1 MAEIEN
7 LDELMSKL
15 DKLSNIKLEETLNK
29 ACILVENKAKLTCP
43 VKNNQLR
50 ASITH
55 EVEGT
60 TGVIGTNVEYA
71 PYVEYGTGIYAAKG
85 GGSQTPWSYQD
96 AEGNWYTTVGM
107 RPQPFL
113 EPALRSNIKDILQL
127 FGKAIEEE
135 VTQ

>member
-15 DKLSNIKLEETLNK
+15 EKLSNIKLEETLNK
-29 ACILVENKAKLTCP
+29 ACILVENEAKLACP

-60 TGVIGTNVEYA
+60 TGVIGTNVVYA

-85 GGSQTPWSYQD
+85 DGSQKPWSYQD

-113 EPALRSNIKDILQL
+113 EPALQSSMKDILQL
-127 FGKAIEEE
+127 FEKAIKEE
-135 VTQ
+135 VT

>member
-15 DKLSNIKLEETLNK
+15 EKLSNIKLEETLNK
-29 ACILVENKAKLTCP
+29 ACILVENEAKLACP

-60 TGVIGTNVEYA
+60 TGVIGTNVVYA

-85 GGSQTPWSYQD
+85 DGSQKPWSYQD

-113 EPALRSNIKDILQL
+113 EPALQSSIKDILQL
-127 FGKAIEEE
+127 FEKAIEEE
-135 VTQ
+135 VT

>member
-1 MAEIEN
+1 MAEIKN

-15 DKLSNIKLEETLNK
+15 EKLSKMKLDETLNK
-29 ACILVENKAKLTCP
+29 ACILVENEAKLNCP

-55 EVEGT
+55 EIEGT
-60 TGVIGTNVEYA
+60 TGAIGTNVVYA
-71 PYVEYGTGIYAAKG
+71 PYVEYGTGIYSDKG
-85 GGSQTPWSYQD
+85 GGRSTPWSYQD

-113 EPALRSNIKDILQL
+113 EPALQSSIQDILQL
-127 FGKAIEEE
+127 FNKAIKEE
-135 VTQ
+135 VT

>member
-1 MAEIEN
+1 MAEIKN

-15 DKLSNIKLEETLNK
+15 EKLSKMKLDETLNK
-29 ACILVENKAKLTCP
+29 ACILVENEAKVNCP

-60 TGVIGTNVEYA
+60 TGVVGTNLVYA
-71 PYVEYGTGIYAAKG
+71 PFVEYGTGIYAAKG
-85 GGSQTPWSYQD
+85 DGSQTPWSYQD

-107 RPQPFL
+107 KPQPFL
-113 EPALRSNIKDILQL
+113 EPALQSSIQDILQL
-127 FGKAIEEE
+127 FNKAIKEE
-135 VTQ
+135 VT

>member
-29 ACILVENKAKLTCP
+29 ACILVENEAKLACP

-60 TGVIGTNVEYA
+60 TGVIGSNLVYA
-71 PYVEYGTGIYAAKG
+71 PFVEYGTGIYASKG
-85 GGSQTPWSYQD
+85 GGCNSPWSYQD

-107 RPQPFL
+107 KPQPFL
-113 EPALRSNIKDILQL
+113 EPALQSSIQDILQL
-127 FGKAIEEE
+127 FNKAIKEE
-135 VTQ
+135 VT

>member
-1 MAEIEN
+1 MAEIKN

-15 DKLSNIKLEETLNK
+15 EKLSKMKLDETLNK
-29 ACILVENKAKLTCP
+29 ACILVENEAKLTCP

-60 TGVIGTNVEYA
+60 TGVIGTNLVYA
-71 PYVEYGTGIYAAKG
+71 PFVEYGTGIYAAKG
-85 GGSQTPWSYQD
+85 DGSNTPWSYQD

-113 EPALRSNIKDILQL
+113 EPALQSSMKDILQL
-127 FGKAIEEE
+127 FEKAIKEE
-135 VTQ
+135 VT